1 MDKQARKRTEEAE
14 AYQRKAQEEL
24 ESKEKQIL
32 SECLEQAEA
41 EVGELVRSE
50 EQAAE
55 KKLKE
60 AKAAN
65 AAAVRRM
72 EALYKE
78 KGAQW
83 CGSSYAVRWRHN
95 TKRTVRMA
103 GCILLAGE
111 AQRCLTNLRTHG
123 VPLPW
128 PRGAIM
134 KRTDYARRKGEP
146 ILCSQRYPPMRFWQ
160 NRAPCMAG
168 G

>member
-1 MDKQARKRTEEAE
+1 LPEGVTDLDKMVETIIEMDKQARKRTEEAE

-41 EVGELVRSE
+41 EVGGE

-83 CGSSYAVRWRHN
+83 VREL
-95 TKRTVRMA
+95 VRRA
-103 GCILLAGE
+103 LE
-111 AQRCLTNLRTHG
+111 A
-123 VPLPW
+123 
-128 PRGAIM
+128 
-134 KRTDYARRKGEP
+134 
-146 ILCSQRYPPMRFWQ
+146 
-160 NRAPCMAG
+160 
-168 G
+168 

>member
-55 KKLKE
+55 KSSK
-60 AKAAN
+60 
-65 AAAVRRM
+65 RRRLPTPPPF
-72 EALYKE
+72 AGWKRYIK
-78 KGAQW
+78 KRAHSG

-111 AQRCLTNLRTHG
+111 AQRCLTNPADAWRSASLAAR
-123 VPLPW
+123 
-128 PRGAIM
+128 AIM

>member
-1 MDKQARKRTEEAE
+1 MVETIIEMDKQARKRTEEAE

-32 SECLEQAEA
+32 SECL
-41 EVGELVRSE
+41 VRSE

-65 AAAVRRM
+65 DAAVRRM

-83 CGSSYAVRWRHN
+83 VREL
-95 TKRTVRMA
+95 VRRA
-103 GCILLAGE
+103 LE
-111 AQRCLTNLRTHG
+111 A
-123 VPLPW
+123 
-128 PRGAIM
+128 
-134 KRTDYARRKGEP
+134 
-146 ILCSQRYPPMRFWQ
+146 
-160 NRAPCMAG
+160 
-168 G
+168 

>member
-1 MDKQARKRTEEAE
+1 LDKMVETIIEMDKQARKRTEEAE

-83 CGSSYAVRWRHN
+83 VREL
-95 TKRTVRMA
+95 VRRA
-103 GCILLAGE
+103 LE
-111 AQRCLTNLRTHG
+111 A
-123 VPLPW
+123 
-128 PRGAIM
+128 
-134 KRTDYARRKGEP
+134 
-146 ILCSQRYPPMRFWQ
+146 
-160 NRAPCMAG
+160 
-168 G
+168 

>member
-1 MDKQARKRTEEAE
+1 MAKGFGSRGMGGMGGNMSSMLRQAQKM
-14 AYQRKAQEEL
+14 QQDMLKAQEEL

-65 AAAVRRM
+65 DAAVRRM

-83 CGSSYAVRWRHN
+83 VREL
-95 TKRTVRMA
+95 VRRA
-103 GCILLAGE
+103 LE
-111 AQRCLTNLRTHG
+111 A
-123 VPLPW
+123 
-128 PRGAIM
+128 
-134 KRTDYARRKGEP
+134 
-146 ILCSQRYPPMRFWQ
+146 
-160 NRAPCMAG
+160 
-168 G
+168 